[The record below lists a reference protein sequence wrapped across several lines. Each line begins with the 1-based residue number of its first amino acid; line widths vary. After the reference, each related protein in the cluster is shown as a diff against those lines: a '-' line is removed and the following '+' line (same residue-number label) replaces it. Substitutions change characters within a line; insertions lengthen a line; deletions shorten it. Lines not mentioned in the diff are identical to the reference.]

1 MAKGQQK
8 KTTETA
14 SNKTDHSNGNTSNDD
29 TIVDDEYMNTNSRV
43 NAMTM
48 KIDMWLLKVFKL
60 RKPIDLCGV
69 EVLYIEFNEL
79 AAELI
84 NEESPDKAALAQL
97 FSYQSKVDQM
107 FSYAKAVEKLQS
119 AVLTME
125 EEISFSPNW
134 KDLEEACELIK
145 HTERKFPFS
154 DVHHNNWLEKLYEWK
169 EKIEQQ
175 SVSSNR
181 SQGSI
186 NSYTTAQRGD
196 EFRVKIEKKKLAKF
210 NGDPIDYYKFRHD
223 ILHYIIKNPQIQG
236 RLNKLTEIQDLLPN
250 HHRYLLNRVIRN
262 EAGIEDALK
271 KLDDFY
277 ASEHQIIPALKNK
290 IKLLPHLSQR
300 ATVNDWTTWL
310 ETVVIIRDTLA
321 ASNLLHE
328 DYNMTTYILY
338 KVDDVY
344 QQQIDGDH
352 KIKLAQLEEFL
363 ERGAARKAAISGR
376 LDENPWTT
384 ADKPRSMIRRPINNV
399 MMTTNNKCFF
409 QDGDHKTDEC
419 KLSGDARRQ
428 FLFTNRLCFGCGE
441 SGHNGRECPKILKCN
456 HCQRRH
462 ASQFCFRHNQPS
474 VLTPTMPTSSNA
486 NNEASESSSQPTLL
500 IPAGRSLHK
509 TLTTTINGRKIRV
522 VFDDGAGTSFISS
535 KVAHE
540 WNLVA
545 SRAEPIFMDTL
556 SNAKPTATGHQMVH
570 IEMPTWGGQHE
581 NLGFRLNDKL
591 DQLQFHCIPID
602 VQKQLR
608 QQGIDFQ
615 DEQRPVDML
624 IGLDNINKI
633 QLPDE
638 RRVMHDVIAKRTTM
652 GWVVF
657 GVTNRTN
664 VLLSY
669 DQSLSVEPA
678 LDVDIEDEDKEAM
691 EKFLENYC
699 TGDSVKYDQQ
709 EKRYSVKLPFIPNV
723 KVQPNFDA
731 AKKQLWSMVKHMTNE
746 RRTGYQE
753 LIDDLV
759 QNKIVEQVA
768 INPDDGYHMPH
779 FVVTRNDK
787 NTTKMRIVFN
797 ASNGTQPLNKAIF
810 KGVTAWY
817 IIRSLLFFRLQTM
830 AVISDIKSAFHNIAI
845 QPEHKKFVKFL
856 WIDND
861 ENTVCYQFN
870 RLPFGLSSSPF
881 ILYAVVMHHLK
892 QYRSK
897 YPQTVN
903 AIINGL
909 YVDDLIFSAN
919 NQREV
924 EQIKCD
930 SQMIFAEASMMLRK
944 WRSSDKALNDR
955 WGDGL
960 AETKV
965 LGVEWTEDD
974 QMRVLI
980 PEFTDGGNITKR
992 ALLKYHAS
1000 IYDPFGFVLATTLKL
1015 KMMIHESWK
1024 LGYEWDDPLSP
1035 DLQKK
1040 ARKIIHE
1047 IKELDQFSFPRR
1059 IFDKSVEE
1067 FDLMV
1072 FVDASQHAIGIASYL
1087 TNGQQLT
1094 LIYAKSKLIKPR
1106 KIVSAELLALSA
1118 GANTAKTLGDLVN
1131 ARHIILFSDSMDNVK
1146 RLEEDMNKYPY
1157 PVAVHL
1163 FNIKSKISDIRH
1175 IRGEI
1180 NPADAFT
1187 RGVTVDELKKLHR
1200 LNYHDIIELQD
1211 VVVGVGLTVNGSSE
1225 KYDISKFDL
1234 DSKRPYNQW
1243 IELVQQQSDD
1253 WKKSIDETMNELTIL
1268 IKINQRRFLDDH
1280 FDKHIPTFCD
1290 DQGLVRCLT
1299 RLENSDLSY
1308 DEKYPIAL
1316 PTCEFTLALMER
1328 THENDEHGS
1337 VNYTLANFRMK
1348 YFTPRARQQFIKI
1361 KNRCSKCRQ
1370 LRAKPL
1376 QVSLGNPP
1384 STRLDRSHPFEHIG
1398 VDIFEL
1404 KTDPKTIG
1412 MIFTCCVTRAV
1423 HFEVLENMTAECV
1436 CDAFQIFAAL
1446 RRVPSTVYS
1455 DNGTNFK
1462 RLGNMFNEA
1471 YTVLKDNFQWRF
1483 NTPAAPFRGGFF
1495 ESLIKSMKK
1504 GFYSIMWKKDIK
1516 PTMVRLVL
1524 YRIQSLMNARPLIHD
1539 NSTIVTPNHLMYGA
1553 SSNGSL
1559 APPRRGVQPSCL
1571 LKYWRGTQRL
1581 VDGAWKTY
1589 RDIYLKSLRNYH
1601 QNIKH
1606 YQYVQVGDEVLL
1618 VDKGLPVSLWTT
1630 GNIVETIPDARGV
1643 IRTYRVKAGDRIFER
1658 PAQRLAPLEAA
1669 FERRED
1675 M

>member
-125 EEISFSPNW
+125 EEMSFSPNW

-223 ILHYIIKNPQIQG
+223 ILHYIIKNPQ
-236 RLNKLTEIQDLLPN
+236 
-250 HHRYLLNRVIRN
+250 
-262 EAGIEDALK
+262 
-271 KLDDFY
+271 
-277 ASEHQIIPALKNK
+277 
-290 IKLLPHLSQR
+290 
-300 ATVNDWTTWL
+300 
-310 ETVVIIRDTLA
+310 
-321 ASNLLHE
+321 
-328 DYNMTTYILY
+328 
-338 KVDDVY
+338 
-344 QQQIDGDH
+344 
-352 KIKLAQLEEFL
+352 
-363 ERGAARKAAISGR
+363 
-376 LDENPWTT
+376 
-384 ADKPRSMIRRPINNV
+384 
-399 MMTTNNKCFF
+399 
-409 QDGDHKTDEC
+409 
-419 KLSGDARRQ
+419 
-428 FLFTNRLCFGCGE
+428 
-441 SGHNGRECPKILKCN
+441 
-456 HCQRRH
+456 
-462 ASQFCFRHNQPS
+462 
-474 VLTPTMPTSSNA
+474 
-486 NNEASESSSQPTLL
+486 
-500 IPAGRSLHK
+500 
-509 TLTTTINGRKIRV
+509 
-522 VFDDGAGTSFISS
+522 
-535 KVAHE
+535 
-540 WNLVA
+540 
-545 SRAEPIFMDTL
+545 
-556 SNAKPTATGHQMVH
+556 
-570 IEMPTWGGQHE
+570 
-581 NLGFRLNDKL
+581 
-591 DQLQFHCIPID
+591 
-602 VQKQLR
+602 
-608 QQGIDFQ
+608 
-615 DEQRPVDML
+615 
-624 IGLDNINKI
+624 
-633 QLPDE
+633 
-638 RRVMHDVIAKRTTM
+638 
-652 GWVVF
+652 
-657 GVTNRTN
+657 
-664 VLLSY
+664 
-669 DQSLSVEPA
+669 
-678 LDVDIEDEDKEAM
+678 
-691 EKFLENYC
+691 
-699 TGDSVKYDQQ
+699 
-709 EKRYSVKLPFIPNV
+709 
-723 KVQPNFDA
+723 
-731 AKKQLWSMVKHMTNE
+731 
-746 RRTGYQE
+746 
-753 LIDDLV
+753 
-759 QNKIVEQVA
+759 
-768 INPDDGYHMPH
+768 
-779 FVVTRNDK
+779 
-787 NTTKMRIVFN
+787 
-797 ASNGTQPLNKAIF
+797 
-810 KGVTAWY
+810 
-817 IIRSLLFFRLQTM
+817 
-830 AVISDIKSAFHNIAI
+830 
-845 QPEHKKFVKFL
+845 
-856 WIDND
+856 
-861 ENTVCYQFN
+861 
-870 RLPFGLSSSPF
+870 
-881 ILYAVVMHHLK
+881 
-892 QYRSK
+892 
-897 YPQTVN
+897 
-903 AIINGL
+903 
-909 YVDDLIFSAN
+909 
-919 NQREV
+919 
-924 EQIKCD
+924 
-930 SQMIFAEASMMLRK
+930 
-944 WRSSDKALNDR
+944 
-955 WGDGL
+955 
-960 AETKV
+960 
-965 LGVEWTEDD
+965 
-974 QMRVLI
+974 
-980 PEFTDGGNITKR
+980 TKR